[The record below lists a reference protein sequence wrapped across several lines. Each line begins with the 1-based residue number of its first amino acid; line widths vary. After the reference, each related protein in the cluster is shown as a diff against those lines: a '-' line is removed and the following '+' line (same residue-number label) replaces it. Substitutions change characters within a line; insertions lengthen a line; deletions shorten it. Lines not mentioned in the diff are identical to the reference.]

1 MSDSQIKIFQIPA
14 VLEGVSPLK
23 DGGMSLRFHTNE
35 VKSSHEKASIM
46 EFYQAFGWLQFS
58 DQSIHAVPKE
68 APVREAG
75 DKTPSQRLRS
85 TLYVLWQERYGDMT
99 FDEYYNQQ
107 MEKIINRIK
116 QELPDR

>member
-1 MSDSQIKIFQIPA
+1 MADNQIRIFQIPGI
-14 VLEGVSPLK
+14 LEGVSPLK

-35 VKSSHEKASIM
+35 IKDPKEKAALM
-46 EFYQAFGWLQFS
+46 DFYQNFGWIQFS

-85 TLYVLWQERYGDMT
+85 VLYVLWQERYGDMT
-99 FDEYYNQQ
+99 FDEYYRQQ
-107 MEKIINRIK
+107 IEKIIDRIK